1 MVGETLPPV
10 CRLDQD
16 IHFSADPPGR
26 MAIKQNG
33 IPAVNPNTGAS
44 VLAIDPTTG
53 QTIAP
58 VAADEVVP
66 HAPRQSGYRTHRT
79 CDFAGNCYDGWP
91 FTQNDGFMGQST
103 SNKSLSAPADVKVTP
118 HATRGH
124 MAPRCFLHSLL
135 AQYSG

>member
-1 MVGETLPPV
+1 
-10 CRLDQD
+10 
-16 IHFSADPPGR
+16 

-103 SNKSLSAPADVKVTP
+103 SNTSLSAPADVKVSTTP
-118 HATRGH
+118 LPDDHP
-124 MAPRCFLHSLL
+124 MVLPRLLHCLL
-135 AQYSG
+135 KHDSR

>member
-1 MVGETLPPV
+1 
-10 CRLDQD
+10 
-16 IHFSADPPGR
+16 

-66 HAPRQSGYRTHRT
+66 HAPRNSGYRTHRT

-103 SNKSLSAPADVKVTP
+103 SNTSLSAPADVKVNID
-118 HATRGH
+118 A
-124 MAPRCFLHSLL
+124 A
-135 AQYSG
+135 